1 MTSIFQMESK
11 IREIIDE
18 LKGLSSQN
26 GLSNQAEEERV
37 ITTVFLYKFLND
49 KYMYS
54 LSKFAEDIGITIDEM
69 LANENDE
76 LDAFYIENSGSVEFR
91 QEDTIEYL
99 VNRTNLPDF
108 YKLFDETLVRISNYE
123 NNIKFGI
130 ELDDKSR
137 QPLFDPITTVVQSNA
152 RNNFAA
158 NIFAIIGKDKFTFG
172 EAFDKSF
179 DFYSSIF
186 EYLIKDYN
194 VASGTYAEYFTPQ
207 SVSDIMAKILV
218 GMTETRGPAEI
229 YDPSAG
235 SGSLILHLAHELGQ
249 EKGINRAHVYSQD
262 ISNKSTR
269 FLRLNLMLNGMTES
283 LSNVIEGDTLLR
295 PSHYTT
301 EHDPTSGFKKFDYI
315 TSNPPFKMDFSST
328 RDQIE
333 GAWSETD
340 RFGQGIPKVPKKNKK
355 GMEIYLMFIQHIM
368 YSLKDEGKAAIVV
381 PTGFIT
387 AKNGIANK
395 VKSELITQR
404 MIKGVVSMPSN
415 IFANTGT
422 NVSILFLDKANN
434 TDEIILV
441 DASNM
446 GTVVKEAGNQRT
458 VLSNEENQM
467 IIDTFVKKQVV
478 EDFSVL
484 IDWDEID
491 EKGGSLAA
499 GQYFPIKIEYF
510 DITKKDFDQRNL
522 KHINNLNDYFIK
534 SQELSIRINNSL
546 KELIYNE
553 DKKI

>member
-54 LSKFAEDIGITIDEM
+54 LDKFADDIGITVEEM
-69 LANENDE
+69 LKNENSE

-91 QEDTIEYL
+91 QEDTIEHL
-99 VNRTNLPDF
+99 VNLTNRPDF
-108 YKLFDETLVRISNYE
+108 YKLFDETLVRISNYD

-137 QPLFDPITTVVQSNA
+137 QPLFEPITTVVQSNA

-158 NIFAIIGKDKFTFG
+158 NIFAIIGKDKFAFG

-218 GMTETRGPAEI
+218 GMTETKGPAEI

-249 EKGINRAHVYSQD
+249 ERGTNRAHVFSQD

-295 PSHYTT
+295 PSHYAV
-301 EHDPTSGFKKFDYI
+301 EHDPTSGLKKFDYI

-333 GAWSETD
+333 GAWAETN
-340 RFGQGIPKVPKKNKK
+340 RFGQGIPNIPKKNKK

-368 YSLKDEGKAAIVV
+368 YSLKDNGKAAIVV

-387 AKNGIANK
+387 AKSGIANR
-395 VKSELITQR
+395 VKKELIKQR

-422 NVSILFLDKANN
+422 NVSILFLDRAND
-434 TDEIILV
+434 TDEVILI

-446 GTVVKEAGNQRT
+446 GTAVRDNGNQRT
-458 VLSNEENQM
+458 VLSYEENQM
-467 IIDTFVKKQVV
+467 IIDTFVNKDNI
-478 EDFSVL
+478 EDFSILVN
-484 IDWDEID
+484 WEEIE
-491 EKGGSLAA
+491 EKGESLSA
-499 GQYFPIKIEYF
+499 GQYFPIVINYQE
-510 DITKKDFDQRNL
+510 ISKDEFSN
-522 KHINNLNDYFIK
+522 KNEKFINEFNNLIIENNKLNSSIIK
-534 SQELSIRINNSL
+534 TIGGLV
-546 KELIYNE
+546 Y
-553 DKKI
+553 DKSDD

>member
-54 LSKFAEDIGITIDEM
+54 LNKFAEDIGITVEEM
-69 LANENDE
+69 LKNKNSE

-91 QEDTIEYL
+91 QEDTIEHL
-99 VNRTNLPDF
+99 VNLTNRPDF
-108 YKLFDETLVRISNYE
+108 YKLFDETLVRISNYD

-137 QPLFDPITTVVQSNA
+137 QPLFEPITTVVQSNA

-158 NIFAIIGKDKFTFG
+158 NIFAIIGKDKFAFG

-218 GMTETRGPAEI
+218 GMTETKGPAEI

-249 EKGINRAHVYSQD
+249 ERGTNRAHVFSQD

-295 PSHYTT
+295 PSHYAV
-301 EHDPTSGFKKFDYI
+301 EHDPTSGLKKFDYI
-315 TSNPPFKMDFSST
+315 TSNPPFKMDFSTT

-333 GAWSETD
+333 GSWSETD
-340 RFGQGIPKVPKKNKK
+340 RFSQGIPNIPKNNKK

-368 YSLKDEGKAAIVV
+368 YSLKDDGKAAIVV

-387 AKNGIANK
+387 AKSGIANK
-395 VKSELITQR
+395 VRKELINQK
-404 MIKGVVSMPSN
+404 MIKGIVSMPSN

-422 NVSILFLDKANN
+422 NVSILFLDKAND
-434 TDEIILV
+434 TEEVILI
-441 DASNM
+441 DASSL
-446 GTVVKEAGNQRT
+446 GKSVRDGGNQRT
-458 VLSNEENQM
+458 VLSEKENKK
-467 IIDTFVKKQVV
+467 IIDAFINK
-478 EDFSVL
+478 EEIEEFSV
-484 IDWDEID
+484 IVTWEEIIGKND
-491 EKGGSLAA
+491 SLAA
-499 GQYFPIKIEYF
+499 GQHFPIKVEYIEISETEFKNKVNEFKESIDKFSTEGNSIY
-510 DITKKDFDQRNL
+510 
-522 KHINNLNDYFIK
+522 
-534 SQELSIRINNSL
+534 SQISHSL
-546 KELIYNE
+546 RRLTYE
-553 DKKI
+553 DN

>member
-54 LSKFAEDIGITIDEM
+54 LNKFAEDIGITVEEM
-69 LANENDE
+69 LKNKNSE

-91 QEDTIEYL
+91 QEDTIEHL
-99 VNRTNLPDF
+99 VNLTNRPDF
-108 YKLFDETLVRISNYE
+108 YKLFDETLVRISNYD

-137 QPLFDPITTVVQSNA
+137 QPLFEPITTVVQSNA

-158 NIFAIIGKDKFTFG
+158 NIFAIIGKDKFAFG

-218 GMTETRGPAEI
+218 GMTETKGPAEI

-249 EKGINRAHVYSQD
+249 ERGTNRAHVFSQD

-269 FLRLNLMLNGMTES
+269 FLRLNLMLNGMTVS

-295 PSHYTT
+295 PSHYAV
-301 EHDPTSGFKKFDYI
+301 EHDPTSGLKKFDYI
-315 TSNPPFKMDFSST
+315 TSNPPFKMDFSTT

-333 GAWSETD
+333 GSWSETD
-340 RFGQGIPKVPKKNKK
+340 RFSQGIPNIPKNNKK

-368 YSLKDEGKAAIVV
+368 YSLKDDGKAAIVV

-387 AKNGIANK
+387 AKSGIANK
-395 VKSELITQR
+395 VRKELINQK
-404 MIKGVVSMPSN
+404 MIKGIVSMPSN

-422 NVSILFLDKANN
+422 NVSILFLDKAND
-434 TDEIILV
+434 TEEVILI
-441 DASNM
+441 DASSL
-446 GTVVKEAGNQRT
+446 GKSVRDGGNQRT
-458 VLSNEENQM
+458 VLSEKENKK
-467 IIDTFVKKQVV
+467 IIDAFINK
-478 EDFSVL
+478 EEIEEFSV
-484 IDWDEID
+484 IVTWEEIIGKND
-491 EKGGSLAA
+491 SLAA
-499 GQYFPIKIEYF
+499 GQHFPIKVEYIEISETEFKNKVNEFKESIDKFSTEGNSIY
-510 DITKKDFDQRNL
+510 
-522 KHINNLNDYFIK
+522 
-534 SQELSIRINNSL
+534 SQISHSL
-546 KELIYNE
+546 RRLTYE
-553 DKKI
+553 DN

>member
-54 LSKFAEDIGITIDEM
+54 LNKFADDIGITVEEM
-69 LANENDE
+69 LKNENSE

-91 QEDTIEYL
+91 QEDTIEHL
-99 VNRTNLPDF
+99 VNLTNRPDF
-108 YKLFDETLVRISNYE
+108 YKLFDETLVRISNYD

-137 QPLFDPITTVVQSNA
+137 QPLFEPITTVVQSNA

-158 NIFAIIGKDKFTFG
+158 NIFAIIGKDKFAFG

-218 GMTETRGPAEI
+218 GMTETKGPAEI

-249 EKGINRAHVYSQD
+249 EKGTNRAHVFSQD

-295 PSHYTT
+295 PSHYAV
-301 EHDPTSGFKKFDYI
+301 EHDPTSGLKKFDYI

-333 GAWSETD
+333 GAWAETD
-340 RFGQGIPKVPKKNKK
+340 RFSQGIPNIPKKNKK

-368 YSLKDEGKAAIVV
+368 YSLKDNGKAAIVV

-387 AKNGIANK
+387 AKSGIANK
-395 VKSELITQR
+395 VKNELIEQR

-422 NVSILFLDKANN
+422 NVSILFLDKAND
-434 TDEIILV
+434 TDEVILI

-446 GTVVKEAGNQRT
+446 GTTVRDGGNQRT
-458 VLSNEENQM
+458 VLSNEENQK
-467 IIDTFVKKQVV
+467 IIDTFVDKEDV
-478 EDFSVL
+478 EDFSVVVS
-484 IDWDEID
+484 WDEI
-491 EKGGSLAA
+491 EAKGESLAA
-499 GQYFPIKIEYF
+499 GQYFPIVIEYKE
-510 DITKKDFDQRNL
+510 ITLDEFNKRLSYYKTSL
-522 KHINNLNDYFIK
+522 NNLSNK
-534 SQELSIRINNSL
+534 RNELDSKL
-546 KELIYNE
+546 KESLGSVVYE
-553 DKKI
+553 KIK

>member
-54 LSKFAEDIGITIDEM
+54 LGKFAEDMDMTIEGM
-69 LANENDE
+69 LANENNE

-99 VNRTNLPDF
+99 VNKTNLPDF
-108 YKLFDETLVRISNYE
+108 YKLFDETLVRISNYD

-137 QPLFDPITTVVQSNA
+137 QPLFEPITTVVQSNA

-207 SVSDIMAKILV
+207 SVSNIMAKILV
-218 GMTETRGPAEI
+218 GMTKTKGPAEI

-249 EKGINRAHVYSQD
+249 ERGTNRAHVFSQD

-295 PSHYTT
+295 PSHYAV
-301 EHDPTSGFKKFDYI
+301 EHDPTSGLKKFDYI

-333 GAWSETD
+333 GAWAETD
-340 RFGQGIPKVPKKNKK
+340 RFSQGIPNVPKKNKK

-368 YSLKDEGKAAIVV
+368 YSLKDNGKAAVVV

-387 AKNGIANK
+387 AKSGIANK
-395 VKSELITQR
+395 VKSELIKQR

-422 NVSILFLDKANN
+422 NVSILFLDKSND
-434 TDEIILV
+434 TDEVVLI
-441 DASNM
+441 DASKL
-446 GTVVKEAGNQRT
+446 GTSVKDGGNQRT
-458 VLSNEENQM
+458 VLSNEEDQK
-467 IIDTFVKKQVV
+467 IIDTFVNKEVV
-478 EDFSVL
+478 EDFSV
-484 IDWDEID
+484 IVTWDEIE
-491 EKGGSLAA
+491 EKGESLAA
-499 GQYFPIKIEYF
+499 GQYFPIKINYIP
-510 DITKKDFDQRNL
+510 ITKKEFNEKIEQFQNTIQN
-522 KHINNLNDYFIK
+522 INETTIAEKKNINDTLERLMFYEK
-534 SQELSIRINNSL
+534 QN
-546 KELIYNE
+546 
-553 DKKI
+553 

>member
-49 KYMYS
+49 KYIYS
-54 LSKFAEDIGITIDEM
+54 LNQFAEDIGVTIDEM
-69 LANENDE
+69 LANENNE

-91 QEDTIEYL
+91 QEDTIQHL
-99 VNRTNLPDF
+99 VNLTNRSDF
-108 YKLFDETLVRISNYE
+108 YKLFDETLVRISNYD

-137 QPLFDPITTVVQSNA
+137 QPLFEPITTVVQSNA

-158 NIFAIIGKDKFTFG
+158 NIFAIIGKDKFAFG

-218 GMTETRGPAEI
+218 GMTETKGPAEI

-249 EKGINRAHVYSQD
+249 ERGTNRAHVFSQD

-295 PSHYTT
+295 PSHYAV
-301 EHDPTSGFKKFDYI
+301 EHDPTSGLKKFDYI

-333 GAWSETD
+333 GAWAETN
-340 RFGQGIPKVPKKNKK
+340 RFAQGIPNIPKKDKA

-387 AKNGIANK
+387 AKTGIANK
-395 VKSELITQR
+395 VKKELIDKK
-404 MIKGVVSMPSN
+404 MLKGVVSMPSN

-422 NVSILFLDKANN
+422 NVSILFIDKANT
-434 TDEIILV
+434 TDGVILI
-441 DASNM
+441 DATNL
-446 GTVVKEAGNQRT
+446 GKKVKDGGNQRT
-458 VLSNEENQM
+458 VLSNEENNL
-467 IIDTFVKKQVV
+467 IIDTFVNKEDV
-478 EDFSVL
+478 EDFSV
-484 IDWDEID
+484 IVTYDEIL
-491 EKGGSLAA
+491 EKGESLSA
-499 GQYFPIKIEYF
+499 GQYFPIKIDYIDISEEEF
-510 DITKKDFDQRNL
+510 DKQLSYYIEKNENL
-522 KHINNLNDYFIK
+522 FFRSH
-534 SQELSIRINNSL
+534 ELSLEILGKL
-546 KELIYNE
+546 KELNYEEKNN
-553 DKKI
+553 

>member
-1 MTSIFQMESK
+1 MTSIFQMEAK

-54 LSKFAEDIGITIDEM
+54 LKNFADDIELTVEAV
-69 LANENDE
+69 LANENSE
-76 LDAFYIENSGSVEFR
+76 LDAFYSENSGSVEFR
-91 QEDTIEYL
+91 QEDTIEHL
-99 VNRTNLPDF
+99 VNLTNRDDF
-108 YKLFDETLVRISNYE
+108 YKLFDETLVRISNYP
-123 NNIKFGI
+123 NNAKFGI

-137 QPLFDPITTVVQSNA
+137 QPLFETITTVVQPHA
-152 RNNFAA
+152 RNNFAG

-172 EAFDKSF
+172 EVFEKSF

-218 GMTETRGPAEI
+218 GMTDTKGPAEI

-249 EKGINRAHVYSQD
+249 ERGTNRAHVYSQD

-283 LSNVIEGDTLLR
+283 LSNVVEGDTLLR
-295 PSHYTT
+295 PSHYAV
-301 EHDPTSGFKKFDYI
+301 EHDPTSGLKKFDYI

-333 GAWSETD
+333 GHWNKTN
-340 RFGQGIPKVPKKNKK
+340 RFSQGVPNVPNKNKK

-368 YSLKDEGKAAIVV
+368 YSLKDNGKAAIVV
-381 PTGFIT
+381 PTGFVT
-387 AKNGIANK
+387 AKSGVANK
-395 VKSELITQR
+395 VKSELIKQK

-434 TDEIILV
+434 TDEVILI
-441 DASNM
+441 DASKL
-446 GTVVKEAGNQRT
+446 GTKVKEGGNQRT
-458 VLSNEENQM
+458 VLSYEENQK
-467 IIDTFVKKQVV
+467 IINTFVSKEVV
-478 EDFSVL
+478 EDFSALVN
-484 IDWDEID
+484 WGEIE
-491 EKGGSLAA
+491 EKGGSVAA
-499 GQYFPIKIEYF
+499 GQYFPIKIEYV
-510 DITKKDFDQRNL
+510 DITKEMFNEKNL
-522 KHINNLNDYFIK
+522 AHINNLNDYFVK
-534 SQELSIRINNSL
+534 NQKLSVRINNGL

-553 DKKI
+553 EKEV